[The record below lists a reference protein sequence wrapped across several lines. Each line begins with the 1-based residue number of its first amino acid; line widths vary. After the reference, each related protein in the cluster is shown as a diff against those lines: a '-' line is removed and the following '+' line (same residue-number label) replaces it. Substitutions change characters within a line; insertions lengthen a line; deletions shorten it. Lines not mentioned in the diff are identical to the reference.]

1 MRILYFKIAG
11 VLQSWGEQSSW
22 NVRDSAEW
30 PTKSGIAGMIGA
42 AAGWSYKDP
51 RIGKLCE
58 NISIGFKTR
67 KSYLPQLV
75 DFQTVNYLG
84 GVLANGTKENRD
96 GQKTIV
102 QHKYY
107 IMDKQ
112 FLVAISAGEEIL
124 DQIFSAMMDPK
135 WAMHLGR
142 ACCTP
147 SQPII
152 PVIAEYDS
160 IEHALC
166 SIPLYEDSEEVIQI
180 EQLNGQRRVDVRQA
194 VEGKKYRERYVA
206 VKAVE

>member
-1 MRILYFKIAG
+1 MRILYFTICG

-30 PTKSGIAGMIGA
+30 PTKSGIAGMLGA
-42 AAGWSYKDP
+42 AFGWGYDDP
-51 RIGKLCE
+51 RIGELCE
-58 NISIGFKTR
+58 SISIGFKTC
-67 KSYLPQLV
+67 KAYTPQLK

-84 GVLANGTKENRD
+84 GVLADGTRETRPN
-96 GQKTIV
+96 QKTIV

-112 FLVAISAGEEIL
+112 FLVVISAPESL
-124 DQIFSAMMDPK
+124 LNQIVSAMLNPK

-147 SQPII
+147 SKPII
-152 PVIAEYDS
+152 PQIGDYDS
-160 IEHALC
+160 IEQALC
-166 SIPLYEDSEEVIQI
+166 SIPLYEHSEEVIQI
-180 EQLNGQRRVDVRQA
+180 EQKSGQRRMDVRQA
-194 VEGKKYRERYVA
+194 CDGKKYRERYVT